1 MGGSIEHR
9 FRGFSTVVATVST
22 SRNPSEIPG
31 PGQIDREI
39 VLHYSSGLEEQ
50 RLAAKARGRLEFLRT
65 MEILA
70 RYLPPPPARILDVG
84 GGPGRYAL
92 ALGEAGYEVEL
103 IDAVE
108 LHIQQARSS
117 GVEHA
122 SVGDARQL
130 ELPDGSFDAVLLLG
144 PLYHLTARAERI
156 VAWSEAARVVRRGG
170 MVAGAAISRFASL
183 LDSLNLGFLA
193 EPGFEALVDEDLRS
207 GQHRNPERRERWFT
221 TAYLHHPDEL
231 LPEMIEAGL
240 DPLQV
245 VAVEGPA
252 QNMTESLSMWL
263 DDPRRTRLLLDA
275 IARVESEPSML
286 GSTGHLLA
294 IGRSQN

>member
-1 MGGSIEHR
+1 MGGSIERR
-9 FRGFSTVVATVST
+9 FRGFSTVVATMST
-22 SRNPSEIPG
+22 PRNPIEVPG
-31 PGQIDREI
+31 RGQIDQEI
-39 VLHYSSGLEEQ
+39 VLHYSSGREEQ
-50 RLAAKARGRLEFLRT
+50 RLVAKARGRLEFLRT
-65 MEILA
+65 MEILT

-84 GGPGRYAL
+84 GGPGHYAL

-108 LHIQQARSS
+108 LHVQQAKSS
-117 GVEHA
+117 GVERA

-130 ELPDGSFDAVLLLG
+130 EFPDGSFDSVLLLG
-144 PLYHLTARAERI
+144 PLYHLTERAERI
-156 VAWSEAARVVRRGG
+156 MAWSQATRVVRIGG

-183 LDSLNLGFLA
+183 LDGLSLGFLA
-193 EPGFEALVDEDLRS
+193 EPGFEALIDEDLRS

-231 LPEMIEAGL
+231 LPEMLEAGL

-245 VAVEGPA
+245 AAVEGPA
-252 QNMTESLSMWL
+252 QGMTESLPMWF
-263 DDPRRTRLLLDA
+263 DDPRRTRLLLNA
-275 IARVESEPSML
+275 IMRVESEPSML

-294 IGRSQN
+294 IGRRPT